1 MKKII
6 GNILAVFI
14 VVLSGA
20 MCSNQPVQT
29 VDGGGTETVI
39 GKVVF
44 EDGGN
49 AVGTQIEVIP
59 VDFNPVS
66 DGALPDSMHTTTD
79 NDGKYIFDALPS
91 GTYNI
96 IAIHPDVKVQ
106 SFRSRVVLSDDV
118 VLNITDTLKQPGAA
132 KVILADTV
140 DTDNGYVFI
149 KGTTIS
155 RSLSEGSVLEGGL
168 YSLILEEIPAA
179 TFSELQYAVKN
190 ETVDPIL
197 LKDIFTVTSL
207 DTVLIEVFDYSIVI
221 GSVIFENGVY
231 ASGTHVSIV
240 PVNHIPLKDSP
251 LPGFMIDTTGVNGEF
266 IFKLTSRGNYNIQAF
281 HPQQGVYLFVSNISV
296 GGDTVLVSTG
306 KLSDPGTAKLILPDT
321 MDTGKGYLVVEGTT
335 FYSSL
340 SQSSWLD
347 TGFNVHYFDSLPA
360 ATHSAMYYLPENL
373 NPQKAVDTITI
384 ISQETVQKEAFVH
397 WYHYTTINSGLPSN
411 NILDVVIEGNGTKW
425 FGTDEG
431 VVKFDGTGWQVYN
444 KSNSDLLS
452 DTIMSVTVNT
462 DGAKWFGTTKGV
474 AKYDGATWET
484 FTAGNSELPND
495 SVFEVV
501 ADGSGNIW
509 IGTDTGAAKY
519 DDNGNWEVFTP
530 DNSPFPNING
540 AEEVYC
546 IAIDHDGN
554 VWLGTDGGGLIRIEG
569 NNWTIFNEL
578 NSELPSKAI
587 FSIYVDNKNNK
598 WIGTFGGVAF
608 YNNSSWDFY
617 HTGSHT
623 SYKYVVSAVS
633 SDKNDIKWFGTYEGG
648 RIFRYDG
655 ERMVTYNT
663 KTSIIS
669 PYAYE
674 MFAIKVDK
682 DDYKWVPTSRGGI
695 YVFGPVD

>member
-6 GNILAVFI
+6 GNILTVFI
-14 VVLSGA
+14 MVLTGV

-29 VDGGGTETVI
+29 VEGGGTETVI
-39 GKVVF
+39 GKIVF
-44 EDGGN
+44 EDGGD
-49 AVGTQIEVIP
+49 AVGTQIEIIP
-59 VDFNPVS
+59 IDFNPVS

-96 IAIHPDVKVQ
+96 IALHPDVKVQ

-155 RSLSEGSVLEGGL
+155 RSLLEGSVLEGGL
-168 YSLILEEIPAA
+168 YSLILNEIPAA

-207 DTVLIEVFDYSIVI
+207 DTVLIEVFDYSIII

-240 PVNHIPLKDSP
+240 PAKHIPLKDGP

-266 IFKLTSRGNYNIQAF
+266 IFKLTSRGNYNIQAV
-281 HPQQGVYLFVSNISV
+281 HPQQRVYLFVSNISV
-296 GGDTVLVSTG
+296 GSDTVLVSTG
-306 KLSDPGTAKLILPDT
+306 KLTDPGTVKLILPDT

-397 WYHYTTINSGLPSN
+397 WYHYSMINSGLPTN
-411 NILDVVIEGNGTKW
+411 NILDMVIEGNGTKW

-444 KSNSDLLS
+444 KSNSDLFS

-462 DGAKWFGTTKGV
+462 DGVKWFGTTKGV

-484 FTAGNSELPND
+484 FTTGNSELPND
-495 SVFEVV
+495 SIFEVV

-546 IAIDHDGN
+546 IAIDLDGN

-587 FSIYVDNKNNK
+587 FSIYVDDKNNK

-608 YNNSSWDFY
+608 YNNTTWEFY
-617 HTGSHT
+617 HTGSHI
-623 SYKYVVSAVS
+623 SYKYVVSSVS

-674 MFAIKVDK
+674 MFAIQVDK